1 MPTPKISLSK
11 LDVDELRDLYVETVG
26 RPTGSSDKRYLI
38 WKIRQARKGKIT
50 VGPIPNRRSDGAL
63 RDHKVLPLRMETDL
77 VEKIDEAWKRHG
89 LENRMDLFRQ
99 ALSSYLAGKGETDLA
114 EKLVL

>member
-1 MPTPKISLSK
+1 LPTPEISLSK
-11 LDVDELRDLYVETVG
+11 LDVDELLDLYVETVG
-26 RPTGSSDKRYLI
+26 RSTGSNDRRYLI

-50 VGPIPNRRSDGAL
+50 VGHIPNRRSDGAL

-89 LENRMDLFRQ
+89 LTSRMELFRH
-99 ALSSYLAGKGETDLA
+99 ALSAYMTSKGETDLA
-114 EKLVL
+114 EMLIT